1 MSLASLL
8 EISMSLISLGGE
20 TLEGISGSS
29 HEVET
34 VPEIPDVPLIPEV
47 PGTTS
52 RHVSF
57 NPVIVTIN
65 FDTEEASSST
75 YRCNSA

>member
-8 EISMSLISLGGE
+8 EISMSLISIGSE

-34 VPEIPDVPLIPEV
+34 VPEIPDIPLVPEV
-47 PGTTS
+47 PGS
-52 RHVSF
+52 RRVSF

-75 YRCNSA
+75 YRCNSV